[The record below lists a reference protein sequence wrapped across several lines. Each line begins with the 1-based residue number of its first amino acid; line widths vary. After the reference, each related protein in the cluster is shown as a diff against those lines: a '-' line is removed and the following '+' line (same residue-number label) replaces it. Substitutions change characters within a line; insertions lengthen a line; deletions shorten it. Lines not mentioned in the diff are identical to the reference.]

1 MASLRDIRKRI
12 KSVKSTRQ
20 ITRAVKMVAA
30 AKLRRAQDAIISARP
45 YASTLD
51 KMIAEVMSR
60 AGDGNVA
67 HPLLVKREVK
77 KGANRVGET
86 LCTGTKAECAA
97 KKGKHRVEETK
108 DKVVDETKK
117 AVDKVD

>member
-60 AGDGNVA
+60 AENGNVA

-77 KGANRVGET
+77 ITRGDAAHPPDAPGEYGRGST
-86 LCTGTKAECAA
+86 CFSGTPDR
-97 KKGKHRVEETK
+97 G
-108 DKVVDETKK
+108 
-117 AVDKVD
+117 